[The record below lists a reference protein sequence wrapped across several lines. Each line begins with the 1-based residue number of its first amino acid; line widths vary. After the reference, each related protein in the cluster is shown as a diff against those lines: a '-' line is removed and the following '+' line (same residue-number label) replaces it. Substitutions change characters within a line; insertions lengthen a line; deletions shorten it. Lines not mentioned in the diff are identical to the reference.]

1 MQDTAAEFSVVEHAR
16 PKVIGSGVYVTYGP
30 CHGAWSGVGRGRRLG
45 DLAGRREG
53 CEDWNGSGSEFTSTS
68 ERGYNS
74 VVRTTHCP
82 LQEVSYATSL

>member
-1 MQDTAAEFSVVEHAR
+1 MQDTVAEFSVVEHAR
-16 PKVIGSGVYVTYGP
+16 PATYGP
-30 CHGAWSGVGRGRRLG
+30 CHGAGGGVGRGRRLG

-74 VVRTTHCP
+74 IVRTAHCP